1 MPPTEQRE
9 QTAANPSFPDA
20 FAAVSEAVESGAG
33 LPAVARAVSR
43 ALDASVAV
51 VDASANVLAVAC
63 ASPDDERAVLSQGE
77 VLELRVADTDAGQLR
92 YRPRGEPPQPS
103 LLRLLGTLI
112 AQEVERS
119 KAPAKASQE
128 AAQAFIA
135 DVLERRT
142 TDRDNL
148 VARGNELGINLA
160 SGGSVIVVRAMPLQ
174 PAEGDWRARIL
185 SVAERGVRG
194 VERGY
199 LAAAVEITAWGRVH
213 EAELVILVP
222 AADADLPARVAQAI
236 RRELDDSAPGFQTAV
251 ARSRPASDPVDL
263 HRAGAEAFLA
273 ANVAVAQS
281 RPELAFEDTGSYRLL
296 LPAMVEDPQEL
307 RRFHQDTVAPL
318 IAYDEQYETE
328 LVRTLETFLDADGN
342 VAQSAQRLYTHRHT
356 VRYRLERVRELTG
369 LDVASTD
376 GRERLGL
383 GLKAMRVLGILA
395 PHGPATEKGAE
406 AGRVPREEKD
416 R

>member
-1 MPPTEQRE
+1 MPPAQQRE
-9 QTAANPSFPDA
+9 QTAANPAFPDA

-33 LPAVARAVSR
+33 LPEVARAVSR

-63 ASPDDERAVLSQGE
+63 ASPDDERAVLSRGE
-77 VLELRVADTDAGQLR
+77 VLELRVADAYAGQLR

-119 KAPAKASQE
+119 KAPARASQE

-142 TDRDNL
+142 TDRDNI

-199 LAAAVEITAWGRVH
+199 LAAAIEIDAWGRVH

-222 AADADLPARVAQAI
+222 GTEADLPARAAQAI
-236 RRELDDSAPGFQTAV
+236 RRELDESTPGFQTAV
-251 ARSRPASDPVDL
+251 ARSRPAADPVDL

-273 ANVAVAQS
+273 ANVAVAQGQ
-281 RPELAFEDTGSYRLL
+281 PELAFEDTGSYRLL

-307 RRFHQDTVAPL
+307 RRFHEDTVAPL

-356 VRYRLERVRELTG
+356 VRYRLERVKELTG

>member
-9 QTAANPSFPDA
+9 QTAANTSFPDA

-236 RRELDDSAPGFQTAV
+236 RRELDESAPGFQTAV

-369 LDVASTD
+369 LDVGSTD

-383 GLKAMRVLGILA
+383 GLKAMRVLGIVQ
-395 PHGPATEKGAE
+395 PQGPASERGAE
-406 AGRVPREEKD
+406 GGRVHREEKD